1 MVKEY
6 PLPDLP
12 YSYEALEPV
21 ISKEIMQ
28 LHHDKHHAAYVT
40 GANAALKSL
49 EEARAGKEINMK
61 AVMRDLSFNLNGHLL
76 HTIFWANL
84 QPASETNAPS
94 AELEKIL
101 TEQFGSLDAFKAEF
115 AAAGKAVE
123 ASGWVVLAANAKN
136 ELLVMTVEKHNLMSI
151 ATFDPVLVLDVWEHA
166 YYLDYKNDRGAYV
179 DAFWK
184 IVNWGDVEMRLLGDK
199 D

>member
-6 PLPDLP
+6 TLPDLP

-49 EEARAGKEINMK
+49 EESRAGKEINMK

-84 QPASETNAPS
+84 QSASETNAPS

-101 TEQFGSLDAFKAEF
+101 TEQFGTLDAFKAEF

-136 ELLVMTVEKHNLMSI
+136 ELLVMTVEKHNLLSI

-199 D
+199 E